1 MDFNTFI
8 GGGEGGIPPKSA
20 SLVLKIAPIAIA
32 TLFVIIA
39 LGTLPGT
46 IGHKQKYVEKDNVEK
61 ELKLSKMAIPVSLLS
76 FTLLILIG
84 AMVLVFMDRP
94 KAATV

>member
-8 GGGEGGIPPKSA
+8 GGAEESSIIQKS
-20 SLVLKIAPIAIA
+20 SDWVLKMLALLIPLI
-32 TLFVIIA
+32 FVIIA

-76 FTLLILIG
+76 FTILILIA
-84 AMVLVFMDRP
+84 AMAMTYIDRN
-94 KAATV
+94 K